1 MKKTRFIFLISVL
14 FLLCACSGSEE
25 TYQYSQIDV
34 SADNEAAQ
42 SLYDSGNYEESLEMF
57 LDVMQKEPKDV
68 TARIG
73 VVKSQIALENYDMA
87 LMNLNMAVPV
97 LAHEEELYEL
107 YLQISELTDNI
118 SVAKNAVNLA
128 KRYGE
133 KSFLERVPQKPV
145 LEVAGGKYEQK
156 MEVSVTAPDADN
168 VEIYISVDKKDGYR
182 YNDVIYCSPW
192 IMTTG
197 ETKLSAYCVKDGV
210 PSDIVEATYICEYEP
225 TTILF
230 ADSVMEKLVR
240 NTIGR
245 QEGEITDL
253 DCEQINQLSSYDL
266 QSGEV
271 DYEEYQKM
279 KIKSLEDL
287 QYFPNLTSLTLVE
300 QAEIADYSQVR
311 KCPLLNDLNLR
322 SDSLS
327 DISFMTELP
336 YLSYLYLENNEI
348 SDLQPILQCKNLRG
362 LEIAKN
368 PVDDLSRL
376 MQMPKLYMLRIE
388 VGQFKDLTVLE
399 QFENLTDVSIYCTG
413 KDDLSFIRGMKK
425 LDDLS
430 ILYEYWNY
438 DKYEEDDFITDIS
451 FLENLTNLSYLS
463 ISGLRDLS
471 QIDCLKNLTKLQNL
485 YLYNRY
491 DTEDSE
497 KDAEAVRELQEVL
510 PNCSISY

>member
-1 MKKTRFIFLISVL
+1 MKKIRNFFLISVL

-25 TYQYSQIDV
+25 TYQYSQTDV
-34 SADNEAAQ
+34 SEDNGAAQ

-87 LMNLNMAVPV
+87 LMNLDMAIPV

-128 KRYGE
+128 ERYGE
-133 KSFLERVPQKPV
+133 KSFQERVPQKPV
-145 LEVAGGKYEQK
+145 LGVEGGKYGQK

-168 VEIYISVDKKDGYR
+168 VEIYISVDKKDDYR

-197 ETKLSAYCVKDGV
+197 ETKLSAYCVKDGI

-230 ADSVMEKLVR
+230 ADPMMEQLVR

-266 QSGEV
+266 RSEEV

-300 QAEIADYSQVR
+300 QAEIADYSQIR
-311 KCPLLNDLNLR
+311 KCPLLNDLNLS
-322 SDSLS
+322 SDSLY
-327 DISFMTELP
+327 DISFVTEIP
-336 YLSYLYLENNEI
+336 YLSYLYLENNQI

-362 LEIAKN
+362 LEIEGN
-368 PVDDLSRL
+368 PVDDLSKL
-376 MQMPKLYMLRIE
+376 MQLPKLYMLRFE
-388 VGQFKDLTVLE
+388 TGQFKDPTVLE
-399 QFENLTDVSIYCTG
+399 QFENLTELSVYCTG
-413 KDDLSFIRGMKK
+413 KDDLSFVGNIIQ

-430 ILYEYWNY
+430 IQYEYWKY
-438 DKYEEDDFITDIS
+438 DEHGEDDFIKDIS
-451 FLENLTNLSYLS
+451 YLQNLKNLNYLN

-471 QIDCLKNLTKLQNL
+471 QIDCLKNLARLQNL

-491 DTEDSE
+491 DTEDEE
-497 KDAEAVRELQEVL
+497 KDAEAVRDLQEAL
-510 PNCSISY
+510 PNCSITY